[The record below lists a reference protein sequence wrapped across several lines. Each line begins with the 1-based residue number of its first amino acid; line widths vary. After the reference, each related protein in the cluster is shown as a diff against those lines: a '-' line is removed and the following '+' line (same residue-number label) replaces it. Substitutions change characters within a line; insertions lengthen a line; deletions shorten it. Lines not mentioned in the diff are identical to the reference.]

1 MIPNLIPILAY
12 ILIASAAIP
21 SIYRMRKNHS
31 SKDVSLVWQGMI
43 LAGVIVIFVYALQ
56 VAEVVFILGGILNIV
71 SIYSVIATA
80 LWYRA

>member
-21 SIYRMRKNHS
+21 SIYRMRKNRS

-43 LAGVIVIFVYALQ
+43 LAGVSVIFIYALQ
-56 VAEVVFILGGILNIV
+56 VGELVFILGGISNIV
-71 SIYSVIATA
+71 SISSVIVTA